1 MQGSIVNSISAP
13 DLAVMEECK
22 DAVEGNAQAVATSAD
37 WAQPATPAQEAEG
50 RSKAAISQEPS
61 SDSSPQEGHCTD
73 FAASQAGDILL
84 AEVSDANSFFMPTI
98 LFKLRIVN

>member
-22 DAVEGNAQAVATSAD
+22 DAIEGNAQAVATSAD

-50 RSKAAISQEPS
+50 RSKTGIPQEPS
-61 SDSSPQEGHCTD
+61 SDGSPREGHCTD
-73 FAASQAGDILL
+73 LAASQPGDNFST
-84 AEVSDANSFFMPTI
+84 EVSC
-98 LFKLRIVN
+98 